1 MEESRKRTIIKGI
14 TWRLV
19 SSLQSFFVMLFFTEN
34 VSDTL
39 KMIIIFNLSGFVLFY
54 LHERIWNRSKWG
66 TK

>member
-1 MEESRKRTIIKGI
+1 MEELRKRTITKGI

-54 LHERIWNRSKWG
+54 FHERLWNKFQWG
-66 TK
+66 IK